1 MWVENKNAPK
11 PLLYLGGHG
20 VNIMAGKLP
29 GLELSKADYVAPR
42 LKQRLVLKRAKRE
55 QNGLR
60 LCVDFE
66 H

>member
-29 GLELSKADYVAPR
+29 GLELSKADNVAAR

-55 QNGLR
+55 LNVLL
-60 LCVDFE
+60 LCGDSE
-66 H
+66 N